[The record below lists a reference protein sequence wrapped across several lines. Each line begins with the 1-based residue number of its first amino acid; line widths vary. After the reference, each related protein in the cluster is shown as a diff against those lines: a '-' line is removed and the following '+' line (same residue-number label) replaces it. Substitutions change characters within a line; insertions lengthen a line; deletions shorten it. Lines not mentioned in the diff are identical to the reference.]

1 MQGFPMKENMD
12 EVQDLEQ
19 EDKGKV
25 REKLR

>member
-1 MQGFPMKENMD
+1 MQGFPVKENMD

>member
-1 MQGFPMKENMD
+1 MQGFPVKENMD
-12 EVQDLEQ
+12 EVQDLKQ

>member
-1 MQGFPMKENMD
+1 MQGFPVKENMD

-19 EDKGKV
+19 EHKGKV